1 MAGSFDVAMKHLLDA
16 CAADWVAW
24 LAPRVGLPATV
35 GAEPLD
41 ADLSTVQPT
50 ADKVFRLSP
59 PAAGLLHVEPQ
70 SSWDGGFHDR
80 LLLYN
85 VLLEARYGGPVHTVA
100 LLLRREANTTAL
112 TGTVL
117 RHLADG
123 REYHRFTYAV
133 VRVWELAAD
142 DLMAGSL
149 GTVPLALL
157 TDDAAPRLPEL
168 VARFADRVARDVP
181 GTDEASLLLSCGYI
195 LLGLRY
201 DKAVAE
207 SLFRGVQKMRES
219 STYQAILDEGRVEGR
234 VEGQTRERLRA
245 LRSLQDNLIAMLGD
259 RFGKLDPALEARI
272 RASTEDDRLWA
283 ATRQVPRIASPAD
296 LVL

>member
-1 MAGSFDVAMKHLLDA
+1 MAGSFDVTMKQLLDA

-24 LAPRVGLPATV
+24 LAPHVGLPATV
-35 GAEPLD
+35 AVEPLD

-50 ADKVFRLSP
+50 ADKVFRIGP
-59 PAAGLLHVEPQ
+59 PGSGLLHIEPQ

-100 LLLRREANTTAL
+100 LLLRREANTAAL

-117 RHLADG
+117 RHFADG
-123 REYHRFTYAV
+123 REYHRFTHAV

-142 DLMAGSL
+142 DLMAGNL

-157 TDDAAPRLPEL
+157 TDDAGPRLPEL
-168 VARFADRVARDVP
+168 VARFADRVSREVP
-181 GTDEASLLLSCGYI
+181 GIDGANLLLSCGYI

-207 SLFRGVQKMRES
+207 TLFRGVQKMRES
-219 STYQAILDEGRVEGR
+219 STYQAILDEGRVEG
-234 VEGQTRERLRA
+234 QTRERLRA
-245 LRSLQDNLIAMLGD
+245 LRSLQENLIAMLGD
-259 RFGKLDPALEARI
+259 RFGKLDPELETRI
-272 RASTEDDRLWA
+272 RASIDDDRLLA
-283 ATRQVPRIASPAD
+283 ATRQVPRVASPTD

>member
-1 MAGSFDVAMKHLLDA
+1 MAGSFDVAMKQLLDA

-24 LAPRVGLPATV
+24 LAPLVGLPASV
-35 GAEPLD
+35 AAEPLD

-50 ADKVFRLSP
+50 ADKVFRLGP
-59 PAAGLLHVEPQ
+59 PAAGLLHLEPQ

-85 VLLEARYGGPVHTVA
+85 VLLKARYGGPVHTVA
-100 LLLRREANTTAL
+100 LLLRREASTAAL

-117 RHLADG
+117 RHFADG

-157 TDDAAPRLPEL
+157 TDDAGPRLPEL
-168 VARFADRVARDVP
+168 VTRFADRVAREVP
-181 GTDEASLLLSCGYI
+181 GTDAANLLLSCSYI

-207 SLFRGVQKMRES
+207 ALFRGGQKMRES
-219 STYQAILDEGRVEGR
+219 STYQAILDEGRVEG
-234 VEGQTRERLRA
+234 QTRERLRT
-245 LRSLQDNLIAMLGD
+245 LRSLQENLIAMLGD
-259 RFGKLDPALEARI
+259 RFGTLDPELEARI
-272 RASTEDDRLWA
+272 RASVEDDRLLA
-283 ATRQVPRIASPAD
+283 ATRQVPRVASPAD